1 MSAPFPRWPIYEEDE
16 VEAVARVLRSGRV
29 NYWTGEEGRA
39 FEREFAGY
47 VGREHAVALANGT
60 VALEVALRAME
71 IGVGDDVI
79 VTSRSFVA
87 SASCV
92 LLCGARPVFADV
104 DENSQNLTVETIEAA
119 LTPKTKAIVVVH
131 LAGWPCDMDAIMDMA
146 RERGLKVVEDCAQ
159 AHGARYKGKPVG
171 SFGDV
176 AVFSFCQDKIMS
188 TGGEGGMLL
197 CDDEAVWRRAWS
209 YKDHGKDYEAMH
221 AEGNGVSY
229 NWPHASLG
237 NNYRMTEMQA
247 AIGRIQLAK
256 LDGWVARRRRN
267 AGILREALTGMAA
280 CRVPEPPAD
289 IEHAYYKFYLFVDAA
304 KLRNGW
310 NRDSIALTLRGQ
322 CVPCGSGACPE
333 LYRERVFAHVPGLP
347 SQALPVARR
356 LGEQSLMLEVHPGLS
371 ASDMEAMAARVR
383 EVMEQA
389 SI

>member
-16 VEAVARVLRSGRV
+16 VEAVVRVLRSGQV

-47 VGREHAVALANGT
+47 VGRRHGVALANGT
-60 VALEVALRAME
+60 VALEVALRSLG
-71 IGVGDDVI
+71 IGEGDDVI
-79 VTSRSFVA
+79 VTPRSFVA

-104 DENSQNLTVETIEAA
+104 DENSQNLTAGTIEAA
-119 LTPKTKAIVVVH
+119 LTPRTKAVVIVH
-131 LAGWPCDMDAIMDMA
+131 LAGWPCDMDGIMDLA

-171 SFGDV
+171 SFGEV
-176 AVFSFCQDKIMS
+176 ATFSFCQDKIMS

-197 CDDEAVWRRAWS
+197 CDDDTVWRRAWS
-209 YKDHGKDYEAMH
+209 YKDHGKDYEAMR

-247 AIGRIQLAK
+247 AIGRIQLEN
-256 LDGWVARRRRN
+256 LDDWVARRRRN
-267 AGILREALTGMAA
+267 AGILRKALTGMDA

-310 NRDSIALTLRGQ
+310 NRDRIALTLRERG
-322 CVPCGSGACPE
+322 VPCGSGACPE
-333 LYRERVFAHVPGLP
+333 LYREKTFARVSGLP
-347 SQALPVARR
+347 DRGLPVAQR

-389 SI
+389 SV